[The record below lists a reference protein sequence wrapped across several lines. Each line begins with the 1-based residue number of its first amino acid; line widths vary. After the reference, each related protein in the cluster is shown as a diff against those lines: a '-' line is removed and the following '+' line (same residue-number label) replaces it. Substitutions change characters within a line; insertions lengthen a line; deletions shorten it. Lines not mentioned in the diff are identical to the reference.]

1 MSRVSVASGA
11 RGSARLGRFP
21 FLVAGVLCLAAG
33 IWGGL
38 ARLQWGLP
46 LPASAAS
53 WISFHG
59 PLMVSGFLGTLIGL
73 ERAVAMGRAW
83 AYLGPLL
90 SAAGGLVLAS
100 GASERTGQV
109 LLAAAGLS
117 LVAVF
122 GAFLRHERALH
133 TAAMGAG
140 AASWLAGSLL
150 WLSGWPIAQVVF
162 WWAGFLLLTI
172 AGERIELARLRRPSR
187 WERPLFLASAALFL
201 SGLALSVAA
210 PARGER
216 TAGLGMLAFALW
228 LLRFDV
234 ARRTVRQAGLP
245 RFVAVALLSG
255 YVWLLAA
262 GVLAAAL
269 PPWEHK
275 QAYGA
280 VLHGVFLG
288 FAMAMV
294 FGHAPIVFPAVL
306 GVPIPFRRA
315 FYAHLA
321 VLQASVA
328 LRAAGDLGGW
338 LPVSQWGGLLG
349 AVALALFFATT
360 AITAASAAMGGR
372 ASTRSA

>member
-1 MSRVSVASGA
+1 MESLSVPARA
-11 RGSARLGRFP
+11 RGSMRLGRLP
-21 FLVAGVLCLAAG
+21 FLVAGILCLAAG

-46 LPASAAS
+46 LPASDAS
-53 WISFHG
+53 WASFHG

-100 GASERTGQV
+100 GASERAGQT
-109 LLAAAGLS
+109 LLAAASLS

-122 GAFLRHERALH
+122 GAFLRREKALH
-133 TAAMGAG
+133 TAAMGTG
-140 AASWLAGSLL
+140 AASWLAGNLL

-162 WWAGFLLLTI
+162 WWVGFLVLTI

-187 WERPLFLASAALFL
+187 RERPLFLASAALFL
-201 SGLALSVAA
+201 SGLALGVAA
-210 PARGER
+210 PAWGER
-216 TAGLGMLAFALW
+216 AAGLGLLALALW

-234 ARRTVRQAGLP
+234 ARRTVRQVGLP

-280 VLHGVFLG
+280 ALHAVFLG

-315 FYAHLA
+315 FYVHLG
-321 VLQASVA
+321 LLEASVA

-349 AVALALFFATT
+349 ALAVALFFAS
-360 AITAASAAMGGR
+360 TAASAALGVR
-372 ASTRSA
+372 SSTRMA